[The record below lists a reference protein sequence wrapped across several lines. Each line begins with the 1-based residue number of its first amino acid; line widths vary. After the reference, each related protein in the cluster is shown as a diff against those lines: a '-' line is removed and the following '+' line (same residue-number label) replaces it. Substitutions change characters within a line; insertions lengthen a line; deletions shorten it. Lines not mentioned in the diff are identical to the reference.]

1 MNVDPARPAGKAGEL
16 KEGTG
21 SLDGNRDRLRWGF
34 AASPALL
41 MRRVF
46 GDGLHV
52 MPPKALITG
61 ITGQD
66 GSYLTEWL
74 LGRGYEVH
82 GVVRRTSS
90 LERSRL
96 SHLYADGSVYNQT
109 LHLHYADL
117 DDPTTLRRV
126 LLRVAPDELYHL
138 AGQSHVGLS
147 FDIPEST
154 CEMTAMGTL
163 RLLEMVRDLPKPP
176 RLFHAGSSEMFGRP
190 AVAPQNEE
198 TPFQPCSPY
207 GAAKVFA
214 TQMVRIYREAHG
226 LYAVNGILYNHES
239 PRRGE
244 NFVTRKICRAAA
256 AIRDGRQKELSLGDT
271 SARRDWGDARDYVRG
286 MWLSLQQDTPRDYLF
301 ASGVL
306 HSVQDV
312 VEVAFASVGLDWRQ
326 HVRQDSRFMRPA
338 EPTNLVGDASRARAI
353 LGWKPEIGFEQLIT
367 EMTCAER
374 TQSGTAA

>member
-1 MNVDPARPAGKAGEL
+1 MAF
-16 KEGTG
+16 
-21 SLDGNRDRLRWGF
+21 RL
-34 AASPALL
+34 
-41 MRRVF
+41 
-46 GDGLHV
+46 
-52 MPPKALITG
+52 ALITG

-66 GSYLTEWL
+66 GTYLTEFL
-74 LGRGYEVH
+74 LNLGYVVH

-96 SHLYADGSVYNQT
+96 SHLYADPAVYGQT
-109 LHLHYADL
+109 LHIHYADL
-117 DDPTTLRRV
+117 DDPTTLRRI
-126 LLRVAPDELYHL
+126 LLKVAPDELYHL

-163 RLLEMVRDLPKPP
+163 RLLEMVRDLPKPV
-176 RLFHAGSSEMFGRP
+176 RLFHAASSEMFGRP
-190 AVAPQNEE
+190 AVSPQTEE
-198 TPFQPCSPY
+198 TPFQPVSPY

-214 TQMVRIYREAHG
+214 AQMVRIYRDAHG

-256 AIRDGRQKELSLGDT
+256 AIREGRQRELLLGDT

-286 MWLSLQQDTPRDYLF
+286 MWMSLQQDTPRDYVF

-306 HSVQDV
+306 HSVLDV
-312 VEVAFASVGLDWRQ
+312 VEVAFSAVGLDWRQ
-326 HVRQDSRFMRPA
+326 YVHQDPRFLRPA
-338 EPTNLVGDASRARAI
+338 EPTNLLGDATRARTM
-353 LGWKPEIGFEQLIT
+353 LGWNPDIGFNDMIT
-367 EMTCAER
+367 EMTQAEL
-374 TQSGTAA
+374 TQGAAGA